1 MFLTKWY
8 NNPMTFQEVEVARE
22 AYHQKIKK
30 QMTITIAIIVV
41 LSIISLFGAGI
52 MMAVFGLIF
61 SSIVISSFAV
71 IIFSIT
77 NRKVADAY
85 RKAYKAYFVE
95 QNLRKVFTDLR
106 YSHEMGLSR
115 QVLEQTGMVNTG
127 DRYSSNDYTN
137 GKYRDVAFSQA
148 DVHIQNEQ
156 TDSDGDTYYVTIFKG
171 RFMIF
176 EFPKKF
182 NFKLGLIGKKFH
194 AYRKPSSD
202 KATGR
207 KMEKITTESSEFNS
221 AFRIYGA
228 DGFES
233 YYILDP
239 AFMVK
244 LLKINEH
251 YKGKTIFCFNNNQLL
266 IGTNDGKDSFEPPR
280 PNKPIDEAKE
290 NAKVLAEIKAITD
303 FVDQLSLDR
312 KLFK

>member
-1 MFLTKWY
+1 
-8 NNPMTFQEVEVARE
+8 MTFQEVEAARE

-30 QMTITIAIIVV
+30 QIVITIAIIMV
-41 LSIISLFGAGI
+41 LPIISLFSSNLA
-52 MMAVFGLIF
+52 MALYELFFF
-61 SSIVISSFAV
+61 SFIISIFAV
-71 IIFSIT
+71 IIAPFA
-77 NRKVADAY
+77 NRKVANAY

-95 QNLRKVFTDLR
+95 QNLKKVFTDLH

-115 QVLEQTGMVNTG
+115 QFLEQTGMVNTG
-127 DRYSSNDYTN
+127 DHYSSNDYTN
-137 GKYRDVAFSQA
+137 GKYKDVAFSQA
-148 DVHIQNEQ
+148 DVHIQIRQ
-156 TDSDGDTYYVTIFKG
+156 TDSEGNTNYVTIFKG

-194 AYRKPSSD
+194 ACRKPSSD

-228 DGFES
+228 DGFET

-244 LLKINEH
+244 LLNINEH

-280 PNKPIDEAKE
+280 PSKPIDEVKE
-290 NAKVLAEIKAITD
+290 NAKILAEIKAITD